1 MAAQLLLFVFICA
14 FVKNNAHALL
24 QPRVSVNSLLIT
36 ETDSV
41 TVSCHTSSDIPV
53 SQCDFYHSTLKIS
66 EGLCVQTL
74 TGAELLQK
82 IKKTSPAE
90 VELKCSYSVK
100 LDAINSTSPDSDSS
114 TIMINNLLQ
123 PKLMVEPLEIT
134 ETDPVTISCQLPP
147 SVNLST
153 CYFEF
158 SRQKPAKSFSCLKT
172 LTGKELLSMAEQSS
186 PSEVEVRCFYLDANQ
201 SPKSNISTVIIRI
214 PRPELTGYPAV
225 ITEMDSVMLK
235 CSTPSSF
242 PVTGCYLKFMRTK
255 VSQSISCDRY
265 LGGVDL
271 LFLAKQTSPAQV
283 DLTCYYTVKHR
294 GADQISPDSH
304 ILSIRI
310 ENMYEW
316 TTTPMTVPFSVTT
329 GVTSSPWS
337 NTVSSTS
344 ASVTPRKPTP
354 EASSPASTSGPTS
367 SPWSGTLSSTSVS
380 RKPTPEASSPASTS
394 GPTSSPWSGTLSSTS
409 VSRKPTPEASSPAS
423 TSGLTVSTLSDT
435 VSSQSDPGTLMKQKA
450 FWKWTVLPLSLG
462 VTVGIILMGMTLFCS
477 KRRSDKYFHQRPQP
491 NHTGDSVDMWNIGR
505 LLPAGNDET
514 FTEVIFEPV
523 ADSPAE
529 DHQYAT
535 IPDEPAA
542 LFWKKPS
549 LWHQSDTL
557 NEG

>member
-1 MAAQLLLFVFICA
+1 MAARLLLFAFMCA
-14 FVKNNAHALL
+14 FVKNNAQALL

-53 SQCDFYHSTLKIS
+53 SHCDFYHSTLKIC
-66 EGLCVQTL
+66 EGSCVQTL
-74 TGAELLQK
+74 TGAELLRRVKK
-82 IKKTSPAE
+82 ISPAE

-100 LDAINSTSPDSDSS
+100 LDAIHSTSPDSDSS

-147 SVNLST
+147 SVSLST

-158 SRQKPAKSFSCLKT
+158 SRQKPAKSLSCLKT

-201 SPKSNISTVIIRI
+201 SPMSNISTVIIRI

-225 ITEMDSVMLK
+225 ITEMDSVVLK

-283 DLTCYYTVKHR
+283 DLTCYYTVKHK

-310 ENMYEW
+310 ESMYEW
-316 TTTPMTVPFSVTT
+316 TTTPMNVPFSVTT
-329 GVTSSPWS
+329 
-337 NTVSSTS
+337 
-344 ASVTPRKPTP
+344 VTPRKPTP

-367 SPWSGTLSSTSVS
+367 SPWSGTVSSPSASVTP
-380 RKPTPEASSPASTS
+380 RKPTPEVSSPASTS
-394 GPTSSPWSGTLSSTS
+394 GPTSSPWSGTLSSASASVRPRQPTPEASSPDSTS
-409 VSRKPTPEASSPAS
+409 GPTSSPWSGTVSSPSASVTPWKPTPEASSPAS
-423 TSGLTVSTLSDT
+423 TSDWWKLMVLQVSCGLT
-435 VSSQSDPGTLMKQKA
+435 
-450 FWKWTVLPLSLG
+450 LG
-462 VTVGIILMGMTLFCS
+462 IFLLGMTLFCS
-477 KRRSDKYFHQRPQP
+477 NRNDKYFHQRAQP

-505 LLPAGNDET
+505 LLPADNDET
-514 FTEVIFEPV
+514 FTEVIFEPA
-523 ADSPAE
+523 ADPPAV
-529 DHQYAT
+529 
-535 IPDEPAA
+535 
-542 LFWKKPS
+542 
-549 LWHQSDTL
+549 
-557 NEG
+557 

>member
-1 MAAQLLLFVFICA
+1 MAARLLLFAFMCA
-14 FVKNNAHALL
+14 FVKNNAQALL

-53 SQCDFYHSTLKIS
+53 SHCDFYHSTLKIC
-66 EGLCVQTL
+66 EGSCVQTL
-74 TGAELLQK
+74 TGAELLRRVKK
-82 IKKTSPAE
+82 ISPAE

-100 LDAINSTSPDSDSS
+100 LDAIHSTSPDSDSS

-147 SVNLST
+147 SVSLST

-158 SRQKPAKSFSCLKT
+158 SRQKPAKSLSCLKT

-201 SPKSNISTVIIRI
+201 SPMSNISTVIIRI

-225 ITEMDSVMLK
+225 ITEMDSVVLK

-283 DLTCYYTVKHR
+283 DLTCYYTVKHK

-310 ENMYEW
+310 ESMYEW
-316 TTTPMTVPFSVTT
+316 TTTPMNVPFSVTT

-337 NTVSSTS
+337 NTVSSPS

-367 SPWSGTLSSTSVS
+367 SPWSGTLSSASASVRPRQPTPEASSPDSTSGPTSSPWSGTVS
-380 RKPTPEASSPASTS
+380 SPSASVTPWKPTPEASSPASTS
-394 GPTSSPWSGTLSSTS
+394 DWWKLMVLQ
-409 VSRKPTPEASSPAS
+409 VSC
-423 TSGLTVSTLSDT
+423 GLT
-435 VSSQSDPGTLMKQKA
+435 
-450 FWKWTVLPLSLG
+450 LG
-462 VTVGIILMGMTLFCS
+462 IFLLGMTLFCS
-477 KRRSDKYFHQRPQP
+477 NRNDKYFHQRAQP

-505 LLPAGNDET
+505 LLPADNDET
-514 FTEVIFEPV
+514 FTEVIFEPA
-523 ADSPAE
+523 ADPPAV
-529 DHQYAT
+529 
-535 IPDEPAA
+535 
-542 LFWKKPS
+542 
-549 LWHQSDTL
+549 
-557 NEG
+557 

>member
-354 EASSPASTSGPTS
+354 EASSPASTS
-367 SPWSGTLSSTSVS
+367 
-380 RKPTPEASSPASTS
+380 
-394 GPTSSPWSGTLSSTS
+394 
-409 VSRKPTPEASSPAS
+409 
-423 TSGLTVSTLSDT
+423 
-435 VSSQSDPGTLMKQKA
+435 A

-505 LLPAGNDET
+505 LLPAGNDESYSEIT
-514 FTEVIFEPV
+514 SIPA
-523 ADSPAE
+523 ADPPAGFQQPNKTHPQNSEE

-542 LFWKKPS
+542 LFRINPVY
-549 LWHQSDTL
+549 DTSQT
-557 NEG
+557 N

>member
-1 MAAQLLLFVFICA
+1 MTVQLLLFVFICA
-14 FVKNNAHALL
+14 FGKDNAHALL
-24 QPRVSVNSLLIT
+24 QPRVSVNSSLIT

-53 SQCDFYHSTLKIS
+53 SHCDFYHSTLNICQ
-66 EGLCVQTL
+66 GLCVQTL
-74 TGAELLQK
+74 TGAELLRRVKK
-82 IKKTSPAE
+82 ISPAE

-100 LDAINSTSPDSDSS
+100 LGAIHSISPDSDSS

-158 SRQKPAKSFSCLKT
+158 SRQKPAKSPSCLKT
-172 LTGKELLSMAEQSS
+172 LTGKELLSMAGQSS

-201 SPKSNISTVIIRI
+201 SPMSNISTVIIRI

-235 CSTPSSF
+235 CTTPSSF

-255 VSQSISCDRY
+255 VSQSISCERS
-265 LGGVDL
+265 LTGAEL
-271 LFLAKQTSPAQV
+271 LFFAKQTSPAQV

-294 GADQISPDSH
+294 GTDQISPDSH

-310 ENMYEW
+310 GSMHEW

-329 GVTSSPWS
+329 EWWKWMVLR
-337 NTVSSTS
+337 VSC
-344 ASVTPRKPTP
+344 
-354 EASSPASTSGPTS
+354 
-367 SPWSGTLSSTSVS
+367 
-380 RKPTPEASSPASTS
+380 
-394 GPTSSPWSGTLSSTS
+394 
-409 VSRKPTPEASSPAS
+409 
-423 TSGLTVSTLSDT
+423 GLT
-435 VSSQSDPGTLMKQKA
+435 
-450 FWKWTVLPLSLG
+450 LG
-462 VTVGIILMGMTLFCS
+462 IFLLGMTLFCS
-477 KRRSDKYFHQRPQP
+477 NRNDKYFHQRSQP
-491 NHTGDSVDMWNIGR
+491 NHTGDSVEMRNIGR